1 VGNMDQWLARAQ
13 EVLVQF
19 GLNLLAA
26 IIIIVIGRWLAK
38 AITRL
43 VKRLMDR
50 HQADPT
56 LINFTASVLYY
67 TLLAFVFIAALNR
80 LGVQTASI
88 IAVLGAAGL
97 AVGLAIQG
105 SLANFAAGVLMLIFR
120 PFKVGDYIEAAGFAG
135 TVEEIQLLTT
145 TLVSADNTVAII
157 PNGNITVGNILN
169 YTRKDIRRIDQVVGI
184 SYSDDVDRVR
194 RVILNALTQD
204 KRVLSE
210 PAPRVIVLE
219 LADSSV
225 NLGIRPWVKTENYW
239 PVYFDLYEL
248 VKQRLDAE
256 GISIPFPQ
264 RDVHMFQRN

>member
-1 VGNMDQWLARAQ
+1 VGNMDEWLARAQ
-13 EVLVQF
+13 EVLIQY

-38 AITRL
+38 TMTRF
-43 VKRLMDR
+43 VKQLMGR
-50 HQADPT
+50 NQADPT

-97 AVGLAIQG
+97 AAKLAIQG
-105 SLANFAAGVLMLIFR
+105 SLANFADGVLILIFR
-120 PFKVGDYIEAAGFAG
+120 PFKVGDYIEAAGFKG

-184 SYSDDVDRVR
+184 SYGDDVDRAR
-194 RVILNALTQD
+194 RVILNALQD
-204 KRVLSE
+204 SRVLSE
-210 PAPRVIVLE
+210 PAPRVIGLE
-219 LADSSV
+219 LGDSSV

-264 RDVHMFQRN
+264 RDVHMFQHN